1 MSRDEAGAVPALVAA
16 RAGQL
21 AALNLLLA
29 KIPGAAKSLDKV
41 RDGEGLLATC
51 EAREIFGR
59 PSGQEKTSYNF
70 ECL

>member
-41 RDGEGLLATC
+41 R
-51 EAREIFGR
+51 
-59 PSGQEKTSYNF
+59 
-70 ECL
+70 

>member
-41 RDGEGLLATC
+41 RDGMG
-51 EAREIFGR
+51 EASETLDR
-59 PSGQEKTSYNF
+59 PSREEKAGYNF

>member
-41 RDGEGLLATC
+41 RDGEGGGAG
-51 EAREIFGR
+51 EASETLGR
-59 PSGQEKTSYNF
+59 PSGQEMERYNF